1 MNYKTLASY
10 YFCKVFEVYG
20 SDNHPEAII
29 NMDEMD
35 MPLEPSP
42 PKVVMKE
49 RYQTSGQKQGCG
61 STTGH
66 VIPPFFEFGSCFVV
80 SDNGWVDHM

>member
-10 YFCKVFEVYG
+10 YFCEVSEVYG

-35 MPLEPSP
+35 MPLVPSP

-66 VIPPFFEFGSCFVV
+66 VILPFIVFAA
-80 SDNGWVDHM
+80 NLTN